1 MMAGSSQLSHD
12 QDYLGESNNFKNK
25 YQKRKCSKFSR
36 SPGLHEVRARLA
48 RIVLLRF
55 GVGITVSARSINDFS
70 ASSDTVGITHLLA
83 SSGVG
88 FFSLFLVTQIW
99 GH

>member
-88 FFSLFLVTQIW
+88 FFSLFR
-99 GH
+99 